1 MDKWIVLAVLRFLQ
15 GPGSRNII
23 LLMLWQL
30 PSLGWTNLKY
40 VTKLTRSLKWQILK
54 KTKFPGWLKNQDGK
68 TIIKIMKTF
77 RWPPVMVTKVQ
88 MQPGAQVLRLL
99 WWPGNPKDQVT
110 KVARWWSAQIAWQRS
125 HFLKC
130 TSPGSWRKYTH
141 LSRAQSD
148 PRRLFCFLPR
158 LLCADWLGSALKA
171 CRTLTSG
178 SWSSPGWWTL
188 SYSAATW
195 RRVLCS

>member
-1 MDKWIVLAVLRFLQ
+1 MTD
-15 GPGSRNII
+15 
-23 LLMLWQL
+23 
-30 PSLGWTNLKY
+30 
-40 VTKLTRSLKWQILK
+40 LK

-77 RWPPVMVTKVQ
+77 RWHPSWWPRYKCN
-88 MQPGAQVLRLL
+88 PGAQGLRLL
-99 WWPGNPKDQVT
+99 WWPGNQKDQIT
-110 KVARWWSAQIAWQRS
+110 KVARWWSAQIAWQMS

-130 TSPGSWRKYTH
+130 TSPGSWRKNIH

-148 PRRLFCFLPR
+148 PCRLFCFLPR
-158 LLCADWLGSALKA
+158 LLCVDWLGSALKA
-171 CRTLTSG
+171 SRTRTSS